1 MDLFLQTIQLVRKGS
16 ETHRI
21 EQQSTMT
28 ASRADSARARVAI
41 PSGPSASGNP
51 TAGMATLKRN
61 LLLLS
66 EDLDFGGGEAKRGVG
81 NRG

>member
-1 MDLFLQTIQLVRKGS
+1 MRKRP
-16 ETHRI
+16 EAHRV

-28 ASRADSARARVAI
+28 ASRTDGARTRVAI